1 MANKTFDFGKLKRSF
16 FYTKLKDGKGLVVN
30 MPKKSTFEEMQ
41 KINELNDSEL
51 EDKDVYET
59 LLGLMAEILSNN
71 KTKEK
76 ITVSYLE
83 KTDYDVEEIIEFIN
97 AYSDFVNSI
106 KANPN

>member
-1 MANKTFDFGKLKRSF
+1 MANRTFNFGKMKRSF
-16 FYTKLKDGKGLVVN
+16 FYITLKDGKGLVVN

-41 KINELNDSEL
+41 KIGELNESEL

-71 KTKEK
+71 KNKEK
-76 ITVSYLE
+76 VTVSYLE
-83 KTDYDVEEIIEFIN
+83 KSDYDVEEIIEFIN
-97 AYSDFVNSI
+97 AYSEFVNSI